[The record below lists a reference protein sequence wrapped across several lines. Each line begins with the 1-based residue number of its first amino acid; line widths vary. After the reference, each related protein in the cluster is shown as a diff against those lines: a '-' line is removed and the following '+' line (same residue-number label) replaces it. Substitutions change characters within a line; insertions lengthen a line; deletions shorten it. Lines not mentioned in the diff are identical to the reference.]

1 MSGFATTRWTLIQR
15 AGDASNPDAA
25 EALEHLCRIYWPPV
39 YVYFRHKGSSA
50 PEAADLTQEFFARV
64 LEKRYFDQTRRE
76 RGTFRTFL
84 LTCAKH
90 FLANEWDR
98 QKARKRG
105 GGQRVVSLDHESV
118 EDRYRFEPHHDLTP
132 ERLFEQQWAW
142 SVLEQAL
149 TRLEED
155 VRAAGR
161 EQMYGECRDLLLG
174 GSGDAPYRDIALKL
188 NLTEGALKV
197 QIHRLRKRL
206 RELVLEEIEQT
217 SGANADADAELRHLL
232 ALLAKPRE

>member
-1 MSGFATTRWTLIQR
+1 MAAFATTRWTLVQQ
-15 AGDASNPDAA
+15 AADSAHPDAA
-25 EALEHLCRIYWPPV
+25 AALEHLCRIYWPSV
-39 YVYFRHKGSSA
+39 YVFVRRKGSSA
-50 PEAADLTQEFFARV
+50 SEAADLTQEFFARV
-64 LEKRYFDQTRRE
+64 LEKRYLDQARRE

-84 LTCAKH
+84 LTCVKN

-105 GGQRVVSLDHESV
+105 GAAHVFSLDHRGIEQQ
-118 EDRYRFEPHHDLTP
+118 YQLEPHHDLTP

-142 SVLEQAL
+142 SVVQQAL

-161 EQMYGECRDLLLG
+161 EQMYSECRDLLLG
-174 GSGDAPYRDIALKL
+174 GPGDSYRDIAQRL

-197 QIHRLRKRL
+197 QIHRLRRRL
-206 RELVLEEIEQT
+206 RELVLDELGQA
-217 SGANADADAELRHLL
+217 GAPAAESEAELRHLL
-232 ALLAKPRE
+232 ALLKRPAQ

>member
-64 LEKRYFDQTRRE
+64 LEKRYFDQARRE
-76 RGTFRTFL
+76 LGTFRTFL

-90 FLANEWDR
+90 FLANQWHR
-98 QKARKRG
+98 QNARKRG
-105 GGQRVVSLDHESV
+105 GSQRVISLDDNSV
-118 EDRYRFEPHHDLTP
+118 EDRYRFEPHHDVTP
-132 ERLFEQQWAW
+132 EHLFEQQWAW
-142 SVLEQAL
+142 SLLEQAL
-149 TRLEED
+149 TRLEDD
-155 VRAAGR
+155 VTAAGR
-161 EQMYGECRDLLLG
+161 ERMYGECRDLLLG
-174 GSGDAPYRDIALKL
+174 DSHDSPYRDIAQKL

-217 SGANADADAELRHLL
+217 SGGNGDAEAELRHLV